1 MASVMAG
8 GMVPPLAIFVA
19 TRLFKNK
26 FSKTDQ
32 DAGLTNIVMGLSFV
46 TEGSIPFAA
55 ADPIRAIPSF
65 IIGSALTGGL
75 VGAFGIKLLAP
86 RGIFVVFL
94 LSHPIMYLVFIAIG
108 AIVSGVIYGLFR
120 KLLQ

>member
-1 MASVMAG
+1 MS
-8 GMVPPLAIFVA
+8 
-19 TRLFKNK
+19 RK
-26 FSKTDQ
+26 
-32 DAGLTNIVMGLSFV
+32 
-46 TEGSIPFAA
+46 GSIPFAA

-86 RGIFVVFL
+86 HGGIFVVFL

-108 AIVSGVIYGLFR
+108 AVVSGVIYGLLR
-120 KLLQ
+120 KAPAVAEA

>member
-1 MASVMAG
+1 
-8 GMVPPLAIFVA
+8 
-19 TRLFKNK
+19 
-26 FSKTDQ
+26 
-32 DAGLTNIVMGLSFV
+32 MGLSFV

-75 VGAFGIKLLAP
+75 VGASESNYWLLMAE
-86 RGIFVVFL
+86 FLFVFL

-108 AIVSGVIYGLFR
+108 AVVSGVIYGYLE

>member
-1 MASVMAG
+1 
-8 GMVPPLAIFVA
+8 
-19 TRLFKNK
+19 
-26 FSKTDQ
+26 
-32 DAGLTNIVMGLSFV
+32 MGLSFV

-86 RGIFVVFL
+86 HGGIWVMLIPNVINHL
-94 LSHPIMYLVFIAIG
+94 PMYLLAIG
-108 AIVSGVIYGLFR
+108 AGTVVTALSLGLLKKSSEEQVGNEEKIVKQEKIINEVEV
-120 KLLQ
+120 

>member
-1 MASVMAG
+1 MD
-8 GMVPPLAIFVA
+8 L
-19 TRLFKNK
+19 
-26 FSKTDQ
+26 Q

-75 VGAFGIKLLAP
+75 KRSSFIQCLA
-86 RGIFVVFL
+86 
-94 LSHPIMYLVFIAIG
+94 Y
-108 AIVSGVIYGLFR
+108 
-120 KLLQ
+120 